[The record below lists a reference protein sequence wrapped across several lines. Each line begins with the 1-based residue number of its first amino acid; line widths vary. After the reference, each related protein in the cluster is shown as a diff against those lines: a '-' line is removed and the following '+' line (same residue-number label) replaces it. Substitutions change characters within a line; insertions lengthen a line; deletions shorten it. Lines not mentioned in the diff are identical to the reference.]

1 MHNICRII
9 SRRPR
14 HVYRR
19 RRLVS
24 NLIDD
29 SSTRLV
35 GLGRRSRS
43 FGGGVTT
50 ALLFWVVCIH
60 YMLHIICQRPFRILG
75 GGAWLLFCFINLL
88 RTIRL
93 IASIEMLVPRRL
105 LIIRLEAMAFDSIN
119 NSFSWRVAYAHASGS
134 FWLDLFCWGITS
146 LAYIVK

>member
-35 GLGRRSRS
+35 GLDVGRARLAAASQRRYY
-43 FGGGVTT
+43 FGSCV
-50 ALLFWVVCIH
+50 
-60 YMLHIICQRPFRILG
+60 YIICYILFVNV
-75 GGAWLLFCFINLL
+75 L
-88 RTIRL
+88 
-93 IASIEMLVPRRL
+93 SV
-105 LIIRLEAMAFDSIN
+105 S
-119 NSFSWRVAYAHASGS
+119 SVVAPGYY
-134 FWLDLFCWGITS
+134 FVS
-146 LAYIVK
+146 LTY

>member
-1 MHNICRII
+1 MTALLFCGYFAHWRGNNFVHNICRII

-35 GLGRRSRS
+35 GLGRRSRL
-43 FGGGVTT
+43 FGGGVTA

-60 YMLHIICQRPFRILG
+60 YMLHIICQRPFRIIG
-75 GGAWLLFCFINLL
+75 GGAWLLFCFINLM

-93 IASIEMLVPRRL
+93 IASIEMLVL
-105 LIIRLEAMAFDSIN
+105 
-119 NSFSWRVAYAHASGS
+119 
-134 FWLDLFCWGITS
+134 
-146 LAYIVK
+146 